1 MSRVSAPTDSRIRCV
16 VLGGGGHASVVVDAL
31 LASGALDACAV
42 LDSDSRRWGTEL
54 FGVPVR
60 GGDELLPE
68 LVRQGVTGFVVGV
81 GGVGDNRP
89 RKRLFELGLAHG
101 LQPVTVQH
109 PSAIC
114 STRAKVG
121 VGTVLLAG
129 SVVNAG
135 AVLGV
140 NVILNTGAIVEHDCV
155 IGDHVHLATGAKLAS
170 TVRIGEL
177 AHIGAGATV
186 RQCLSIGEGAVVGA
200 GAVVVDEVAPWTV
213 VAGVPARPLPENP
226 IP

>member
-1 MSRVSAPTDSRIRCV
+1 MTGDSLSSNPRMRCV
-16 VLGGGGHASVVVDAL
+16 VLGGGGHARVVIDAA
-31 LASGALDACAV
+31 LASGVIDLCAV

-170 TVRIGEL
+170 AVRVGKL
-177 AHIGAGATV
+177 AHIGIGAAV

-200 GAVVVDEVAPWTV
+200 GAVVVNEVAPWTV
-213 VAGVPARPLPENP
+213 VVGIPARPLPASRTS
-226 IP
+226 